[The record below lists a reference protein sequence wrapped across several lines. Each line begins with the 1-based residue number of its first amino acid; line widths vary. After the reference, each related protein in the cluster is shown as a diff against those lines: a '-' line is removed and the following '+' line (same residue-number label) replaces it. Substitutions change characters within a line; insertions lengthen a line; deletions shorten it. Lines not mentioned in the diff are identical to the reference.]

1 MDKKKEYCCPVG
13 ASVDEI
19 GGKWKPL
26 IIWALKDGKLRF
38 NEINKILPAITQR
51 ILTKQLRELEKD
63 NLVNRKVYA
72 QIPPKVE
79 YSLTKKGESV
89 IPILEALC
97 KWGEEYCESKICLNV
112 LDQKVIVKFFISAL
126 CKDKLCQI

>member
-38 NEINKILPAITQR
+38 NEI
-51 ILTKQLRELEKD
+51 
-63 NLVNRKVYA
+63 
-72 QIPPKVE
+72 
-79 YSLTKKGESV
+79 
-89 IPILEALC
+89 
-97 KWGEEYCESKICLNV
+97 
-112 LDQKVIVKFFISAL
+112 
-126 CKDKLCQI
+126 

>member
-38 NEINKILPAITQR
+38 NEINKILPAIT
-51 ILTKQLRELEKD
+51 
-63 NLVNRKVYA
+63 
-72 QIPPKVE
+72 
-79 YSLTKKGESV
+79 
-89 IPILEALC
+89 
-97 KWGEEYCESKICLNV
+97 
-112 LDQKVIVKFFISAL
+112 
-126 CKDKLCQI
+126 